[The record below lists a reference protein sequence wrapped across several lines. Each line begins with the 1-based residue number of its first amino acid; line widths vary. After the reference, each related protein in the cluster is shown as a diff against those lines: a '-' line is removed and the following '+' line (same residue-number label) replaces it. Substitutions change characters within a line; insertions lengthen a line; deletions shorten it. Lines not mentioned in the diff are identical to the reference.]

1 MSRKFVVVLAA
12 LALWAGGWAVNAADK
27 PAADAKPAAA
37 PADAQ
42 GGALKT
48 NKEKISYGIGM
59 SIGQNIKQDG
69 IEVDVALL
77 AKGIADVLSGAKP
90 AVSMDEFR
98 AAMQQLQTEM
108 ESKEAAKNAAAG
120 DKNKSAGEK
129 FLADNKSKEGVKTTA
144 SGLQYLVVKQ
154 GDGKTPSAADKVK
167 VHYTGTL
174 IDGTKFDSSVDRGE
188 PITFPVGGVI
198 KGWTEALQIMKAGSK
213 YKLFIPSDLAYG
225 PRGAGALIGPNSVLI
240 FDVELLEVVADK

>member
-1 MSRKFVVVLAA
+1 MQRKFVVVLAA
-12 LALWAGGWAVNAADK
+12 LAMSAGWLVVNGADK
-27 PAADAKPAAA
+27 PAADPKAA
-37 PADAQ
+37 PAAET
-42 GGALKT
+42 GGSLKT

-69 IEVDVALL
+69 IDVDVTLL

-90 AVSMDEFR
+90 AIAMDEFR
-98 AAMQQLQTEM
+98 AAMEELQKDM
-108 ESKEAAKNAAAG
+108 QKKEETRNVAAG
-120 DKNKSAGEK
+120 DKNKTAGEA
-129 FLADNKSKEGVKTTA
+129 FLAANKSKEGVKTTA
-144 SGLQYLVVKQ
+144 SGLQYTVVKE
-154 GDGKTPSAADKVK
+154 GAGKIPTAADKVK

-188 PITFPVGGVI
+188 PITFPVNGVI
-198 KGWTEALQIMKAGSK
+198 KGWTEALQLMKAGAK

-225 PRGAGALIGPNSVLI
+225 PRGAGALIGPNSVLV